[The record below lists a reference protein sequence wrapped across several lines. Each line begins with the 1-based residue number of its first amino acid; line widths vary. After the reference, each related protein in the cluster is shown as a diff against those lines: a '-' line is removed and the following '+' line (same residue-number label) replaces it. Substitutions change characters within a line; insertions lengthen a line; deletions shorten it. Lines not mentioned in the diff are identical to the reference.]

1 MRMTGMDIA
10 LATQGRWSG
19 GIPGFVSG
27 LNTDSRSTKSG
38 DLFVAL
44 RGPHFDGHG
53 FASEALGKGAIGLV
67 GDETGVSSWQ
77 HPLVPAL
84 EVPDTLQALGDIAA
98 AWRQR
103 FNSRVIAITGSYG
116 KTTLR
121 SMLEHCLNGL
131 GLPVSATRQNE
142 NNLIGVPLTLL
153 RAGGDEDVVL
163 VECGISE
170 RGEMDRLAAI
180 VRADIG
186 VITGLS
192 LAHGEGLGSL
202 ADIAGEKA
210 VLLQKSGGWCALGE
224 GVSPVL
230 QEHSL
235 MPDLPCLDMNAADD
249 QIVHWRLQ
257 DQHVHFTTGTD
268 KTDVKLMLP
277 AEHIA
282 ADMAL
287 ALSIV
292 LRMFEQTDMRT
303 LGDIMAGWRPVAGR
317 MQCLAGPCGS
327 VIINDSYNANPA
339 SMGAALKTLRSTV
352 GKHFAI
358 LGDME
363 ELGSEA
369 DQLHACLD
377 LSGLDGLILV
387 GSRMRSLQARY
398 PEARWAPDATAA
410 VDLAVYWDLS
420 ENDHVLIKASRAA
433 GLELA
438 VHGLKETDHAV

>member
-1 MRMTGMDIA
+1 MTGIEIE
-10 LATQGRWSG
+10 LATQGVWSG
-19 GIPGFVSG
+19 GTPGLITG
-27 LNTDSRSTKSG
+27 INTDSRSTKSG

-53 FASEALGKGAIGLV
+53 FVGEALHKGAVGFV
-67 GDETGVSSWQ
+67 GDKAGVSSWQ
-77 HPLVPAL
+77 HPLVPML

-103 FNSRVIAITGSYG
+103 FNSRVIAITGSFG

-121 SMLEHCLNGL
+121 SMLEHCFKGL
-131 GLPVSATRQNE
+131 GLRVSATRQNE

-153 RAGGDEDVVL
+153 RAGGDEEVVL

-170 RGEMDRLAAI
+170 RGEMERLAAI
-180 VRADIG
+180 VKADVG

-192 LAHGEGLGSL
+192 LAHGEGLGNL
-202 ADIAGEKA
+202 ADIAREKA
-210 VLLQKSGGWCALGE
+210 ILLKKSGRWCALGE
-224 GVSPVL
+224 DVSPVL

-235 MPDLPCLDMNAADD
+235 MPDLSHLDMNADDD
-249 QIVHWRLQ
+249 QIVRWKLQ
-257 DQHVHFTTGTD
+257 GQRVHFTMGID
-268 KTDVKLMLP
+268 KADVKLMLP
-277 AEHIA
+277 AVHIA

-292 LRMFEQTDMRT
+292 LKMFQQTDIHT
-303 LGDIMAGWRPVAGR
+303 LGDLMSGWRPVTGR

-327 VIINDSYNANPA
+327 TIINDSYNANPA
-339 SMGAALKTLRSTV
+339 SMRAALKTLRSTA

-363 ELGSEA
+363 ELGSRA
-369 DQLHACLD
+369 NQLHACLD
-377 LSGLDGLILV
+377 VSGLDGLILV

-398 PEARWAPDATAA
+398 PEARWAPDALAA
-410 VDLAVYWDLS
+410 ADLAACWPLS
-420 ENDHVLIKASRAA
+420 ENDHVLIKASRAT

-438 VHGLKETDHAV
+438 VNSLMETGHAV